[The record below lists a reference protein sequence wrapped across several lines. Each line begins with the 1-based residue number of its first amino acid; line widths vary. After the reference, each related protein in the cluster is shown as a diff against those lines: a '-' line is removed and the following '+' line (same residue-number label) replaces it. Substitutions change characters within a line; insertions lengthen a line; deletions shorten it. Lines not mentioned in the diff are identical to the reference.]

1 MASAPACLAGLAPRK
16 GAISAGADADL
27 VFFDPDAES
36 VVDPRALHH
45 RHPVTPYAGMA
56 LRGAVRTTLLRGVV
70 IFKDG
75 EVMQAAT
82 GQMIGS
88 QR

>member
-1 MASAPACLAGLAPRK
+1 
-16 GAISAGADADL
+16 
-27 VFFDPDAES
+27 

-56 LRGAVRTTLLRGVV
+56 LRGAVRTTLLRGEV